1 MLTGSCLELLPHGR
15 RGVRID
21 QTPATRARARLRGC
35 VGARPPCAYAKQPGR
50 RARSRAAD
58 AAAWAGAAA
67 GHRRRAAARRHA
79 GARCALPL
87 ALQHCVRRPAHGGC
101 YIGGTLCWTHMR
113 LAQSLLCLL
122 IPPPPPGHEQHGL
135 FPAEGLPR
143 GVAARRRAGA
153 QQVGPAAARAQFRAQ
168 GCSSTARSRACA
180 RAQDAQTITH
190 QPLAAPPPPSRAQG
204 PVWDLAK
211 RRGGRRRRG
220 RRARRQHDHLYC
232 QLLRRVPGKGCFRVG
247 KPLLSG

>member
-122 IPPPPPGHEQHGL
+122 IPPPRPQVMSNMGYFQLKASPGVWQL
-135 FPAEGLPR
+135 
-143 GVAARRRAGA
+143 GVAPGRSRWGPPRRAHSSGLKVA
-153 QQVGPAAARAQFRAQ
+153 PALRAAAPA
-168 GCSSTARSRACA
+168 
-180 RAQDAQTITH
+180 
-190 QPLAAPPPPSRAQG
+190 
-204 PVWDLAK
+204 
-211 RRGGRRRRG
+211 
-220 RRARRQHDHLYC
+220 RARRM
-232 QLLRRVPGKGCFRVG
+232 R
-247 KPLLSG
+247 KPLPTNPLPPRRLPHARRDLFGISPSGAAGADAAGAALADNTTTFIASFSGGCRARGVSEWESPC